1 MSTTALLENNLKSK
15 NLVST
20 AWLIAGLYFFLGCA
34 SPSLQPKSMSAID
47 ARYQLKNSAEKNPV
61 KTGGSPGV
69 SFYQNVL
76 SSTLGSHCS
85 YFPSDSRYAMMISK
99 RCGPVMT
106 MFKSFE
112 RYSRE
117 FDAAHLGLPIVN
129 VDRDNHFKDIPNE
142 CEWIN

>member
-1 MSTTALLENNLKSK
+1 MSTTVLLKS
-15 NLVST
+15 NLRADKLVFT

-34 SPSLQPKSMSAID
+34 SPNLQSKPVSSID
-47 ARYQLKNSAEKNPV
+47 ARFQLHNATDKVPV
-61 KTGGSPGV
+61 KSGGSPSV

-85 YFPSDSRYAMMISK
+85 YYPSDSRYAMMISK
-99 RCGPVMT
+99 RCGPVLT

-117 FDAAHLGLPIVN
+117 FDASHLGLPLVQ
-129 VDRDNHFKDIPNE
+129 VDGDNHFKDIPNE